1 MHKIFWIGITI
12 SAALVLAV
20 LLYGAQR
27 EATAPTPSPKVL
39 ATPEPAGPDDK
50 LLSLGKELEHL
61 SLAQTQIGA
70 RTPFAAAGSSD
81 MYKHLFLSF
90 ITEANLRASQI
101 DKDGTASDLA
111 CIFRGMPI
119 DAREKLATLETSQ
132 TAGEQAAIWQNAAY
146 LFADVSAVLKPNN
159 TRLAGVSCPS
169 APLGDGALN
178 DLRR

>member
-1 MHKIFWIGITI
+1 MHKIFWIGIAI

-20 LLYGAQR
+20 LLYGTQR
-27 EATAPTPSPKVL
+27 KTTTPTPRPKVL
-39 ATPEPAGPDDK
+39 AMPEPAGPDDK
-50 LLSLGKELEHL
+50 LLSLGKELENL
-61 SLAQTQIGA
+61 SLDQTRIGA

-81 MYKHLFLSF
+81 TYKHLFLSF
-90 ITEANLRASQI
+90 ITEANLRASQF
-101 DKDGTASDLA
+101 DEDSTNTDLA
-111 CIFRGMPI
+111 CIFRGMAI
-119 DAREKLATLETSQ
+119 DAREKLETLETTQ
-132 TAGEQAAIWQNAAY
+132 TKGEQAAIWQNAAY